1 MFFLGTVRNNDHVLL
16 SIDNNN
22 FENGI
27 ILRNYMSFYRT
38 TGPEGLAN
46 IVNKFSSKSVIIN
59 SINANGNWLAIETN
73 EDVTIPVENM
83 ENL

>member
-1 MFFLGTVRNNDHVLL
+1 
-16 SIDNNN
+16 
-22 FENGI
+22 
-27 ILRNYMSFYRT
+27 MSFYKA
-38 TGPEGLAN
+38 TGPGCLAN

-73 EDVTIPVENM
+73 EDVTITVENI